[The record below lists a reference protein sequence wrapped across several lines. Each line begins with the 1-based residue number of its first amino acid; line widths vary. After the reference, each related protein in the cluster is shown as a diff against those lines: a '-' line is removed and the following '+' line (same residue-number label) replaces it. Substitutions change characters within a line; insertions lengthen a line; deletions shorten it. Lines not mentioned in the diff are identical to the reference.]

1 MIADSD
7 ISPEVVRGFY
17 AFMCDEYRATVTP
30 KRGALAM
37 EAAATLLATVQIQKS
52 RDAFLDDYVTTI
64 GRTVFVPFDVGVD
77 GRWSCWEQ
85 IEILAHECEHI
96 HQQDTTGALAHGFD
110 YIAIKARR
118 THIEAEAYA
127 VNLELHHWRR
137 GTVEDWYPRVRA
149 ESMHGYG
156 VSDADVAY
164 VRRFLASRA
173 PTVAAGGFLS
183 HAGRSAI
190 AWLDRH
196 APELRS
202 PAVRD
207 RRLPWA

>member
-1 MIADSD
+1 MIADQD
-7 ISPEVVRGFY
+7 IAPETVRGFY
-17 AFMCDEYRATVTP
+17 RFMRDEYRASVVR
-30 KRGALAM
+30 KQGEAFM
-37 EAAATLLATVQIQKS
+37 EIAASVLATLRIQQS
-52 RDAFLDDYVTTI
+52 REAFLGGYVTTI
-64 GRTVFVPFDVGVD
+64 GRTVYVPFDVGVD

-96 HQQDTTGALAHGFD
+96 HQQDVTGSLAHGFD
-110 YIAIKARR
+110 YLTSKARR
-118 THIEAEAYA
+118 AHIEAEAYA
-127 VNLELHHWRR
+127 VNLELHHWRY
-137 GTVEDWYPRVRA
+137 GTIEDWYPRVRA

-156 VSDADVAY
+156 VNDADVAY

-173 PTVAAGGFLS
+173 PTILAGGFLS